1 MTNSTNK
8 ESNISYLYKHYLI
21 VMIPKL
27 KSSFFHK
34 CPRCLEGDLYVTPNP
49 YNLRET
55 TNMHAECPKCGL
67 DFMPEPGYYYGAMYV
82 SYAFTIAVGVAIF
95 VAEYVLFGAFNAVG
109 YMIALSIILLG
120 LAPYTF
126 RTSRAIW
133 LNMFFKFNP
142 AIRSKILER
151 QPLS

>member
-1 MTNSTNK
+1 
-8 ESNISYLYKHYLI
+8 
-21 VMIPKL
+21 
-27 KSSFFHK
+27 
-34 CPRCLEGDLYVTPNP
+34 
-49 YNLRET
+49 
-55 TNMHAECPKCGL
+55 
-67 DFMPEPGYYYGAMYV
+67 MYV

-95 VAEYVLFGAFNAVG
+95 VAEYVLFGVFNAVG
-109 YMIALSIILLG
+109 YLIALSIILLG

-151 QPLS
+151 QPLSTK